1 MQRNDLVLLLKKIG
15 VGVVVAVVPLI
26 IIASAL
32 WLTQTILRARP

>member
-1 MQRNDLVLLLKKIG
+1 MHQRDFVLLLKKIG

-32 WLTQTILRARP
+32 WLTRTILGARP

>member
-1 MQRNDLVLLLKKIG
+1 MHRQDFILLLKKIG

-32 WLTQTILRARP
+32 WLTRTILGSHP